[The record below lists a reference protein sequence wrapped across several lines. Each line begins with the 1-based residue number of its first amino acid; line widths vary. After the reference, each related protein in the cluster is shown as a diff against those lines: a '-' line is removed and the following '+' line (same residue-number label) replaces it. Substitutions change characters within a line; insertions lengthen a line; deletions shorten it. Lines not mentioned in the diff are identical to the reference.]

1 MNIGLYNL
9 KYPARKLIA
18 AVLPHLAH
26 VNPNWV
32 SLSLIP
38 VGICTALA
46 FYSGHLLIGAG
57 LIVLRMFLGTLDG
70 LIAEHFQKK
79 SVLGEVLNRLT
90 PELCDLFLY
99 GALALKLP
107 LWGTL
112 ALCTSWMT
120 SFTGL
125 IGLSVNR
132 GIQSVGPTGQTD
144 RLAALVLFSLLSL
157 LPFDYDWL
165 RIFLIWCTLGS
176 LITISLRLKRVL
188 S

>member
-18 AVLPHLAH
+18 ALLPYLKS

-38 VGICTALA
+38 VGICTAWA
-46 FYSGHLLIGAG
+46 YFSGYLLVGAA

-70 LIAEHFQKK
+70 LLAEHFQKK
-79 SVLGEVLNRLT
+79 SVLGEALNRLT
-90 PELCDLFLY
+90 PEICDIFLFS
-99 GALALKLP
+99 ALAFQFP
-107 LWGTL
+107 IWGLL
-112 ALCTSWMT
+112 ALGTSWMT
-120 SFTGL
+120 SFAGL
-125 IGLSVNR
+125 IGLVVNR

-144 RLAALVLFSLLSL
+144 RLAALILFSLLSL
-157 LPFDYDWL
+157 LPLDCNWL

-176 LITISLRLKRVL
+176 VVTISLRLKRTL